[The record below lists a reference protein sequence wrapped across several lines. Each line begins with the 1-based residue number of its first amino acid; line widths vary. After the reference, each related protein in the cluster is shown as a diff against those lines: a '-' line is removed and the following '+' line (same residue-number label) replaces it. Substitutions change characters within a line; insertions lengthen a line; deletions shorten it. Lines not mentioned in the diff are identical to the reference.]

1 MQDRVVVFTVSV
13 VFVVFE
19 IGVYLVCIGRSSL
32 VGEAGFCGQRRDM
45 RIRSDVFV
53 L

>member
-19 IGVYLVCIGRSSL
+19 IGVYLILHLHRTLL
-32 VGEAGFCGQRRDM
+32 VAG
-45 RIRSDVFV
+45 
-53 L
+53 